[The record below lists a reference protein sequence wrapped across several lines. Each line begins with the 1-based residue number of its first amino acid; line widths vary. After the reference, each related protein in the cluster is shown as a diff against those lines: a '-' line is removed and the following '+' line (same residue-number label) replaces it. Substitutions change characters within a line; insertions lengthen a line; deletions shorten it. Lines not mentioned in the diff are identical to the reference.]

1 MNGVRNFTIKKN
13 ILLIVSTCDG
23 LVLTC
28 DPLWLPSSTVIRAE
42 VPFSLT
48 LE

>member
-1 MNGVRNFTIKKN
+1 MVDHCEDPTR
-13 ILLIVSTCDG
+13 
-23 LVLTC
+23 TC

-42 VPFSLT
+42 VPFSLM